1 MSGQHNFSRIRIASR
16 DWWSRWGRWLSQT
29 RAFARRHLRQY
40 ARSPVSLLFIVAWPA
55 FWYLLIVHLLF
66 VTGDPTGEAVA
77 TAKAAF
83 AVSFGLFG
91 VFTVALTGVISTFTA
106 DIATKRYRKFR
117 SLPLS
122 PAADLAG
129 RFTAGVGLSIG
140 SYVGLLAIGYVDGAA
155 FTLRH
160 PWSPGVLLLGV
171 VAFAA
176 IGVVIAIALAAV
188 VPRPEYATTGATALL
203 LASFFGTGFNGVRP
217 ALFPGPPRWLNLVPV
232 SLITRLQL
240 YHVVAPAGLE
250 SAAFVPPALPAGP
263 PAVGMVALYG
273 LAALSL
279 GVVVIDWGVYRGE
292 AGE

>member
-1 MSGQHNFSRIRIASR
+1 MGGQRASRIRIGACNR
-16 DWWSRWGRWLSQT
+16 WNRWGRWLNQT
-29 RAFARRHLRQY
+29 RAFAGRHLRQY
-40 ARSPVSLLFIVAWPA
+40 ARSRVSLLFIVAWPA

-66 VTGDPTGEAVA
+66 MTDGPTAEAVT

-129 RFTAGVGLSIG
+129 RATAGVGLSIA
-140 SYVGLLAIGYVDGAA
+140 SYVALLAIGFVDGAA
-155 FTLRH
+155 FSLRH
-160 PWSPGVLLLGV
+160 PWSPAVVLLGV
-171 VAFAA
+171 VSFAA
-176 IGVVIAIALAAV
+176 IGVVIAIALASV

-203 LASFFGTGFNGVRP
+203 LASFFGTGFNGVSP
-217 ALFPGPPRWLNLVPV
+217 ALFPGPAWLLNVVPV

-240 YHVVAPAGLE
+240 HHVVAPAAPR
-250 SAAFVPPALPAGP
+250 SATFAPPALPAGP

-273 LAALSL
+273 LAAVSL
-279 GVVVIDWGVYRGE
+279 GVLVIDWGVYRGE

>member
-1 MSGQHNFSRIRIASR
+1 MSGGQRASRSRI
-16 DWWSRWGRWLSQT
+16 DCHGWWTRWGRWLTQT

-66 VTGDPTGEAVA
+66 VTGGPTTEAVA

-140 SYVGLLAIGYVDGAA
+140 SYVALLTIGFVDGAA

-160 PWSPGVLLLGV
+160 AWSPTVVLLGV
-171 VAFAA
+171 VGFAA
-176 IGVVIAIALAAV
+176 IGVVIAIALAAI
-188 VPRPEYATTGATALL
+188 VPRPEYATTGATAVL
-203 LASFFGTGFNGVRP
+203 LASFFGTGFNGVSP
-217 ALFPGPPRWLNLVPV
+217 GLFPGPPWLLNVVPV

-240 YHVVAPAGLE
+240 HHVVAPAGPS
-250 SAAFVPPALPAGP
+250 SAPFGPPALPAGP

-273 LAALSL
+273 LAAFSF
-279 GVVVIDWGVYRGE
+279 GVLVIDWGVYRGE

>member
-1 MSGQHNFSRIRIASR
+1 MIRSGNH
-16 DWWSRWGRWLSQT
+16 DGWSRWGRWLSQT
-29 RAFARRHLRQY
+29 RAFAGRHLRQY
-40 ARSPVSLLFIVAWPA
+40 TRSPVSLLFIVAWPA

-66 VTGDPTGEAVA
+66 ATGGPAAEAVA

-122 PAADLAG
+122 PAADLVG
-129 RFTAGVGLSIG
+129 RFTAGLGLSIG
-140 SYVGLLAIGYVDGAA
+140 SYVGLLAIGSIDGAA

-160 PWSPGVLLLGV
+160 PWSPGVVLLGV
-171 VAFAA
+171 IAFAA
-176 IGVVIAIALAAV
+176 IGVVIALALAAV

-203 LASFFGTGFNGVRP
+203 LASFFGTGFNGVSP
-217 ALFPGPPRWLNLVPV
+217 TLFPGPPRLLNLIPV

-240 YHVVAPAGLE
+240 HHVVAQSGME
-250 SAAFVPPALPAGP
+250 STAFGPPELPAGP
-263 PAVGMVALYG
+263 PAVGVVALYG
-273 LAALSL
+273 LSALSL
-279 GVVVIDWGVYRGE
+279 GVVFIEWGVYRGE